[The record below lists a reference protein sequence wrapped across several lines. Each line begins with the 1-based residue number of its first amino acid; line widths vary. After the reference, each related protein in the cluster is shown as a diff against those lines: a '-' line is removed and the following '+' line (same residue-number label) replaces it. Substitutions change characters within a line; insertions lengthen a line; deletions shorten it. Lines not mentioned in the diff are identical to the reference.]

1 MKSPKIEIKKIKGFI
16 KRLLRTLGE
25 KAFLSFLGL
34 LFLALIFGGI
44 IFYQYN
50 ILVKRTEV
58 QIQEI
63 PLKFQ
68 EKPYQDILKIWQE
81 REERFSGA
89 ETKQYSDPFKVS
101 AVTEESATTTVD

>member
-1 MKSPKIEIKKIKGFI
+1 MKPPKIKIKKIKGFL

-34 LFLALIFGGI
+34 LLISLIFGGI

-63 PLKFQ
+63 PLQFQ
-68 EKPYQDILKIWQE
+68 EKAYQNILKIWQE
-81 REERFSGA
+81 REERFNGT
-89 ETKQYSDPFKVS
+89 ETKQYSDLFKRS
-101 AVTEESATTTVD
+101 ATTEESATTTVD